1 MFSVVEMSRL
11 VIAGNADDL
20 DSALRACADLGNVHI
35 TPYSGD
41 EEGIS
46 VGTPHSDADEI
57 STYLAK
63 VRAVNQELKCSNRE
77 GPMKSS
83 ELEKQ
88 FTGMGGLFRGF
99 MDTID
104 EILEVINSESNA
116 KADLAR
122 LNERVSIL
130 ETISPL
136 NIPLEL
142 MTGIESI
149 EVYVGETT
157 KVAKAK
163 QVFGDLRDRVEMHVA
178 GNVIAVA
185 CQGKEAA
192 EVQMAL
198 GELGSNPIQIP
209 SGEGTPSSL
218 LVEAKKEITS
228 LELEIKNSEEAK
240 QTWSERNG
248 RISVAMQE
256 YLERENQILTG
267 HTLCATSA
275 HAYAMEA
282 WVPTSSADEISSKL
296 SKVSSHLTIQE
307 FKEDHHHH
315 DEDHHQEYPPV
326 EYNTLGSTRHASL
339 LTNLVGRPKYGT
351 IDPTTM
357 MAFTFPLFFGLI
369 LGDMGYGLIIMLISM
384 ALKNKFGHIPT
395 GAFAS
400 RIMMNMGIATFIF
413 GFLTAEAFGFI
424 IDGTEHYFD
433 WAPLTHMYHNFHDA
447 IHLPHFF
454 SHTLKMSDTH
464 IPFHRVGVG
473 MMDYV
478 LLSIY
483 LGATH
488 IVIGFVIGFINV
500 FRAHGLAAAFFE
512 KGSWLFI
519 MFGGFGHIFRFITD
533 ERYELFSLTGWSIA
547 ILFGLGCLIIGLAIY
562 EKFGWVG
569 GFIMGPIEL
578 FGLLANT
585 LSYLRIMAVGVAG
598 VKIAELGNNMGF
610 FNMVEAFN
618 DGNYLVL
625 IACFIL
631 WISVQTFALLLGI
644 LSPSIHAVR
653 LHFVEWM
660 SKFHDGSGQEFR
672 PFGGRDLNVENT

>member
-11 VIAGNADDL
+11 VMAGNAVDL
-20 DSALRACADLGNVHI
+20 DSALRVCADLGNVHI

-41 EEGIS
+41 EEGIT
-46 VGTPHSDADEI
+46 VGKPHSDADKV
-57 STYLAK
+57 SAMLAK
-63 VRAVNQELKCSNRE
+63 VRAVNQELKCINRD
-77 GPMKSS
+77 GPILSSEVEKQVNSKSS
-83 ELEKQ
+83 KGNFSDRL
-88 FTGMGGLFRGF
+88 
-99 MDTID
+99 DS
-104 EILEVINSESNA
+104 ILEVITSESDA
-116 KADLAR
+116 RADLAR
-122 LNERVSIL
+122 MAERVSIL

-142 MTGIESI
+142 MTGIESL
-149 EVYVGETT
+149 EVYIGETP
-157 KVAKAK
+157 KAAKAK
-163 QVFGDLRDRVEMHVA
+163 QVFGDLLERVEMHVA

-198 GELGSNPIQIP
+198 GELGSKPIQIP
-209 SGEGTPSSL
+209 SGKGTPSSL
-218 LVEAKKEITS
+218 LIDAKKEIDT
-228 LELEIKNSEEAK
+228 LEQKIKTSEEEK
-240 QTWSERNG
+240 QTWAEENG
-248 RISVAMQE
+248 RTSVAVQE
-256 YLERENQILTG
+256 YLQRENQILTG
-267 HTLCATSA
+267 HTLCATSS

-282 WVPTSSADEISSKL
+282 WVPTASADKIRSKL
-296 SKVSSHLTIQE
+296 SKVSSHLTIKE
-307 FKEDHHHH
+307 FEEDHHH
-315 DEDHHQEYPPV
+315 DDDHHQEYPPV
-326 EYNTLGSTRHASL
+326 EYNTLKSTRHASL

-357 MAFTFPLFFGLI
+357 MAYTFPLFYGLI
-369 LGDMGYGLIIMLISM
+369 LGDMGYGLILMLIAL
-384 ALKNKFGHIPT
+384 ALKSNFGHNPS

-400 RIMMNMGIATFIF
+400 RIMMNMGIATFTF
-413 GFLTAEAFGFI
+413 GFITAEAFGFI

-433 WAPLTHMYHNFHDA
+433 WAPLTHMYHDLHES

-464 IPFHRVGVG
+464 VPFHRVGVG

-488 IVIGFVIGFINV
+488 IVVGFLIGFINV
-500 FRAHGLAAAFFE
+500 FRAHGIAAAFFE

-533 ERYELFSLTGWSIA
+533 ERYELFSLTGWSLA
-547 ILFGLGCLIIGLAIY
+547 ILFGLGCLIIGLAIF

-598 VKIAELGNNMGF
+598 VKIAELGNDMGF
-610 FNMVEAFN
+610 FNMVNAFN

-625 IACFIL
+625 IACFVL
-631 WISVQTFALLLGI
+631 WISVQVFALLLGI

-660 SKFHDGSGQEFR
+660 SKFHDGSGQEFS